1 MMQEIEKK
9 FLVHSMPDLTGATK
23 ILVRQG
29 YLTVTGDSTQLRLR
43 QKGDHYFLTLKG
55 GEGLIRTERECEI
68 SQSQFDT
75 FWPET
80 DGRRLEKERW
90 TGPLND
96 GHIFELDIFLGSL
109 APLKLVEVE
118 FETEQLAHAF
128 DPPDWFGADVTY
140 DPRYK
145 NSQLA
150 TQSRE

>member
-1 MMQEIEKK
+1 MQEIEKK

-23 ILVRQG
+23 TLVRQG

-43 QKGDHYFLTLKG
+43 QKGDHHFLTLKG

-68 SQSQFDT
+68 SKSQFYT

-80 DGRRLEKERW
+80 NGRRLEKERW
-90 TGPLND
+90 TGPLID
-96 GHIFELDIFLGSL
+96 GHTFELDVFLGALS
-109 APLKLVEVE
+109 PLRLVEVE
-118 FETEQLAHAF
+118 FETEQMAHAF
-128 DPPDWFGADVTY
+128 EPPDWFGADVTY

-150 TQSRE
+150 AQSH